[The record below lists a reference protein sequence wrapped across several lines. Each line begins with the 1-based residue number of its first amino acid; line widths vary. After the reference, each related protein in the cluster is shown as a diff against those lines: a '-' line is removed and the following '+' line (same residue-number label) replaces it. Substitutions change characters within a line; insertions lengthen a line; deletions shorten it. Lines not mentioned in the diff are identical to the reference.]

1 MAKVAING
9 FGRIGRVA
17 LRIMLQRINSLSNIE
32 IIAINDLAP
41 IDDLLYLL
49 KYDSVHGK
57 LNHQVCIENN
67 YLLVGKHKILILNE
81 KNPEKINW
89 KDLKV
94 DIVIEST
101 GLFLTKEDLSKHLYA
116 GAKKVL
122 VTAPTK
128 ENGADATICYGVNSQ
143 VYNKNMNIIST
154 ASCTTNCIAPI
165 AKVLDDSL
173 KITKGM
179 VTTIHSYTNDQR
191 LLDLA
196 HSDKRRSRAAS
207 LSMIPTTTGA
217 AKAISLILPSLKN
230 KFDGLA
236 IRVPTPNVSLVDM
249 VIEVKTSTNKE
260 EVNNLLKEASSA
272 SLLGILDVCYE
283 PLVSIDFNGTSHSS
297 IVDAMS
303 TMVIEGHLIKILSWY
318 DNEWGFCN
326 RAIDLLELMSKE

>member
-1 MAKVAING
+1 MTRVAING

-17 LRIMLQRINSLSNIE
+17 LRIMLERINDLADIE
-32 IIAINDLAP
+32 IVAINDLAP

-57 LNHQVCIENN
+57 LTEKITIDNN
-67 YLLVGKHKILILNE
+67 YLLIAKHKILILNE
-81 KNPEKINW
+81 KDPKNLPW
-89 KDLKV
+89 QDLAI

-101 GLFLTKEDLSKHLYA
+101 GLFLTREDLSKHILA
-116 GAKKVL
+116 KAKKVL

-128 ENGADATICYGVNSQ
+128 ENGADATICYGVNNQ
-143 VYNKNMNIIST
+143 DYNKNMSIIST

-165 AKVLDDSL
+165 AKILDDSL
-173 KITKGM
+173 VIKKGL

-207 LSMIPTTTGA
+207 LSMIPTSTGA
-217 AKAISLILPSLKN
+217 AKAISLVLPHLKN

-249 VIEVKTSTNKE
+249 VIEVERLTNKE
-260 EVNNLLKEASSA
+260 EVNNLLEEASINKFK
-272 SLLGILDVCYE
+272 GILDICYE
-283 PLVSIDFNGTSHSS
+283 PLVSIDFNGSNHSS

-303 TMVIEGHLIKILSWY
+303 TTVIQGNLIKVLSWY

-326 RAIDLLELMSKE
+326 RAIDLLKLMSKE